1 MRGLNRRVSRG
12 IVVSCTIAVL
22 AATASASGNPSD
34 PGHEAEAGPRGKE
47 KGYDRADHIGNWEM
61 PDGSVI
67 HSTGRTRGAGFD
79 PTLNPEVRETPP
91 VLVVP
96 RVGD

>member
-1 MRGLNRRVSRG
+1 MRGLNRLVSRG
-12 IVVSCTIAVL
+12 IVASCTIAVL
-22 AATASASGNPSD
+22 AATALASGNPSD
-34 PGHEAEAGPRGKE
+34 PGPDVEAAPGEAEKR
-47 KGYDRADHIGNWEM
+47 YNRADHIGNWEM
-61 PDGSVI
+61 PDGVI